1 MSDDTESAIEKL
13 EDEIEKLEEGDDPVD
28 EFQVAGSPPPPPVPE
43 PKPQV
48 DVSEETPSG
57 AAVV

>member
-1 MSDDTESAIEKL
+1 MSDDIESEIEKL
-13 EDEIEKLEEGDDPVD
+13 EDEIEKLEEGDGPVD

-48 DVSEETPSG
+48 DVTEETPSG